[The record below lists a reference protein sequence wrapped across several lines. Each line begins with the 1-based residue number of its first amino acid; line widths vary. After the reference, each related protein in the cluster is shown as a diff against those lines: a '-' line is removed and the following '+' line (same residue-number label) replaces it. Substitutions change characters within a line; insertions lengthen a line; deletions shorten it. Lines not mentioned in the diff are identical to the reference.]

1 MNGLGGLNGVAAWL
15 MLPGPGRQARQA
27 RLLKDDMMTE
37 TADIRLRR
45 LKMRSWRRG
54 MKEMDLILGHFADG
68 PLSNLSPQELD
79 AYESVLTE
87 NDQDLYLWV
96 TARVNGGDNRG
107 PAEIAAILDRIA
119 DHAAERLKPVR

>member
-1 MNGLGGLNGVAAWL
+1 
-15 MLPGPGRQARQA
+15 
-27 RLLKDDMMTE
+27 MTE

-68 PLSNLSPQELD
+68 PLSDLSPEELD

-107 PAEIAAILDRIA
+107 PAGIAAILDRIA
-119 DHAAERLKPVR
+119 DHAADRLKPVR